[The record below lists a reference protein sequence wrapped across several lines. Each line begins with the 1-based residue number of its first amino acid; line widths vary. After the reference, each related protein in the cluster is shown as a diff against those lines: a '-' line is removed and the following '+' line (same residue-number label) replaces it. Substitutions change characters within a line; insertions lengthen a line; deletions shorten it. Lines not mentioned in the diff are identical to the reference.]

1 MCRPVRCRQC
11 GKTTWAGCG
20 DHVESV
26 KAKVPDEQWCPGHDV
41 EAAHEQSHHGGFL
54 ARVLRRS

>member
-20 DHVESV
+20 QHVGAV
-26 KAKVPDEQWCPGHDV
+26 RAMVPGDQWCAGHQG
-41 EAAHEQSHHGGFL
+41 ERPSLLERWRGTRHG
-54 ARVLRRS
+54 